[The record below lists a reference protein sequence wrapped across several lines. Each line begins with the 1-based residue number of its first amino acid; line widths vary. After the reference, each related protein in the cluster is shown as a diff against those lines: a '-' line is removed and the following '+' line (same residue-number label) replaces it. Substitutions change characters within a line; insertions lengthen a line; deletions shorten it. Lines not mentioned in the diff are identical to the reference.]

1 MVHKDSTLVHKGAIM
16 VHKDRTQ
23 VDKGLIDV

>member
-16 VHKDRTQ
+16 VHKDPTQ